1 MTNGEMKELFSRL
14 HISLRRRMPV
24 ILQTE
29 AAECGLACLAMI
41 ARWYRLP
48 ADLRLLRQHSG
59 ISSRGAT
66 LRTVIDT
73 AAVAGM
79 KSRALRL
86 EMDNLRALKLP
97 CILHWDLNHFVV
109 LVAVRRNRVVIHDP
123 AAGHRVLG
131 MQEVSLHFT
140 GVALELWPTGD
151 VPQGAPPRPRLS
163 LWSLTGRI
171 AGLSTTLI
179 KLFCFS
185 MLVESASL
193 LLPVGMQMVLD
204 HAIPASDTG
213 LLTLICLGL
222 LFFVLFRTAVSAL
235 RGWTSLVM
243 STLISVQGKARLFD
257 HLLALPTEWFEKR
270 KLGDVQSRFT
280 SLETLQTTLT
290 SNVVSGIMDGIMTVG
305 LMIMMLLYGGSL
317 LWVVLA
323 FTLLWCLF
331 RLGTYRAWRQ
341 ASEEQIVRNARSGS
355 HFMESLYGIHT
366 IKALGL
372 PALRAQHWLNLN
384 IENANATISK
394 TRYEMLFAGG
404 NNLIATLQQIT
415 LLWLGASAVIA
426 GDMTLGMF
434 VAFSTYR
441 GQFSDRTASLLETL
455 LQLRM
460 LSLHKDR
467 VADIVL
473 AEPETPVGEPVHPL
487 LSHGEPA
494 ALAVKGLSFQYD
506 PFSPLLFSDV
516 NLAIDAGECVAITGP
531 SGRGKT
537 TLLKMMAGLLK
548 PSAGEIYVNGIN
560 IRTSGVANWQACI
573 ACVLQEDTLLAGSVA
588 ENICAFDTQPDEEW
602 IKACASLSQIHDDIL
617 AMPMGYQT
625 LISELGSSLS
635 GGQKQRLLI
644 ARALYRRPQ
653 VLFLDEA
660 TSHLDVDNETRINAA
675 IRALNITRVMIAHRP
690 STIASADRVIDMATW
705 PAGK

>member
-14 HISLRRRMPV
+14 HIRLRRRMPV
-24 ILQTE
+24 LLQTE
-29 AAECGLACLAMI
+29 AAECGLVSLAMI
-41 ARWYRLP
+41 ASWYQLP
-48 ADLRLLRQHSG
+48 ADLRLLRQQSG

-73 AAVAGM
+73 AAMAGL

-109 LVAVRRNRVVIHDP
+109 LVAVKRNRVIIHDP
-123 AAGHRVLG
+123 ATGHRVLG

-140 GVALELWPTGD
+140 GVALELWPSGEI
-151 VPQGAPPRPRLS
+151 PKNSPARPRIP

-171 AGLSTTLI
+171 AGLGTTLT
-179 KLFCFS
+179 KLFCYS
-185 MLVESASL
+185 VLIESVSL

-204 HAIPASDTG
+204 HAIPASDAG

-222 LFFVLFRTAVSAL
+222 VFFVLFRTGASML

-243 STLISVQGKARLFD
+243 STLITVQGKARLFD

-270 KLGDVQSRFT
+270 KLGDIQSRFT

-290 SNVVSGIMDGIMTVG
+290 SNVVSGIIDSIMTVG
-305 LMIMMLLYGGSL
+305 LIIMMLLYGGSL

-323 FTLLWCLF
+323 FTLLWILF
-331 RLGTYRAWRQ
+331 RLGTYQAWRQ
-341 ASEEQIVRNARSGS
+341 SSEEQIVKNARSGS
-355 HFMESLYGIHT
+355 HFMETLYGIHT

-372 PALRAQHWLNLN
+372 AALRAQHWLNLN
-384 IENANATISK
+384 VESANTTIRK
-394 TRYEMLFAGG
+394 TRFEMLFSGG
-404 NNLIATLQQIT
+404 NTLIATLQQIT
-415 LLWLGASAVIA
+415 LLWLGANAVIA
-426 GDMTLGMF
+426 GHMTLGMF

-441 GQFSDRTASLLETL
+441 GLFADRTAALLDNV

-460 LSLHKDR
+460 LSVHKER
-467 VADIVL
+467 VADVVL
-473 AEPETPVGEPVHPL
+473 ATPETTPGAPVYPL
-487 LSHGEPA
+487 LHHEEPA
-494 ALAVKGLSFQYD
+494 ALSVRKLTFRHD
-506 PFSPLLFSDV
+506 PFSPLLFNELD
-516 NLAIDAGECVAITGP
+516 LDIHARECVAITGP

-537 TLLKMMAGLLK
+537 TLLKIMAGLLK
-548 PSAGEIYVNGIN
+548 PTGGEVYVNGID
-560 IRTSGVANWQACI
+560 IRASGIANWQACI

-588 ENICAFDTQPDEEW
+588 ENICSFDTQPDDAW
-602 IKACASLSQIHDDIL
+602 IQECARLSQIHDDIL

-625 LISELGSSLS
+625 LISELGGSLS

-660 TSHLDVDNETRINAA
+660 TSHLDVDNESRINAA
-675 IRALNITRVMIAHRP
+675 IRGLNITRILIAHRP
-690 STIASADRVIDMATW
+690 STIASADRVIDMAEW
-705 PAGK
+705 S